1 MSSSVFQIND
11 YLIYGGSGVC
21 VVEDICVP
29 EINGLDPTKEYYILR
44 PIYDNGGTIF
54 SPVDNTRNVM
64 RRLITR
70 DEVSVLWEK
79 LSATAALWNATEKI
93 QESDFLSVIRTYDPF
108 DWACIIKSLHERV
121 ETRIRQKK
129 SIGETDKRYL
139 RMTEDLLYGELA
151 VALDIPKDQ
160 VSEYFC
166 EKLRG
171 GLV

>member
-1 MSSSVFQIND
+1 MSSSIFHIND

-21 VVEDICVP
+21 VVEDIRIP
-29 EINGLDPTKEYYILR
+29 EIKGLDPTKEYYILR

-54 SPVDNTRNVM
+54 SPIDNTRNVM

-70 DEVSVLWEK
+70 EEVSDLWEK
-79 LSATAALWNATEKI
+79 LSAAALLWNATEKI
-93 QESDFLSVIRTYDPF
+93 QESDFLGVIRTYDPF
-108 DWACIIKSLHERV
+108 DWACIIKTLYERV
-121 ETRIRQKK
+121 ESRTRQKK

-151 VALDIPKDQ
+151 VTLDIPKDQ
-160 VSEYFC
+160 VGTYFS

-171 GLV
+171 GTV